1 VGATVAGYCCDEEGK
16 SMELSA
22 RNQLRGKIKLI
33 RIDGLQA
40 EVRIDLGGQEVV
52 AVITASSAQRLDLEQ
67 RDTVTA
73 IVKASDVI
81 IGK

>member
-1 VGATVAGYCCDEEGK
+1 
-16 SMELSA
+16 MQLSA
-22 RNQLRGKIKLI
+22 RNQLTGRIKLI

-52 AVITASSAQRLDLEQ
+52 AVITASSAHRLGLEQ
-67 RDTVTA
+67 GDTVTA
-73 IVKASDVI
+73 IIKASDVI